1 MNPTSPAVDT
11 ALAYVEACA
20 TKDTAALE
28 RLLAP
33 DIHFSGPG
41 NAVTGKAPYLAILKR
56 LGTVWVRS
64 DVKRVFHD
72 GPEVCVI
79 YDFVTDTPAGAVPL
93 VEWLRV
99 EDGQVKRV
107 TLFFDR
113 LSFKPAADE
122 AARRAGL

>member
-1 MNPTSPAVDT
+1 MTTSSVDI
-11 ALAYVEACA
+11 ALAYLTACA
-20 TKDTAALE
+20 TKDSSTLE

-33 DIHFSGPG
+33 DVHFSGPG
-41 NAVTGKAPYLAILKR
+41 NAVTGRAPYLAILAR

-64 DVKRVFHD
+64 DVKQVFHE
-72 GPEVCVI
+72 GNEVCVI
-79 YDFVTDTPAGAVPL
+79 YDFVTDTEAGAVPL

-99 EDGQVKRV
+99 EGGQVTRV

-122 AARRAGL
+122 AARRASR